1 MFQLMSK
8 AAPIR
13 PAAARNTQMSSI
25 AATTSSPQQSS
36 ATVLPAPAGTATS
49 KTAAATKDQPAT
61 SVELSDRAKA
71 LLAKAAADE
80 EIAADLKL
88 SFDERLAKRSD
99 ALAQKLTERFKKINV
114 NLDDSVRLQVD
125 KYGKVTTEG
134 PWKEKI
140 EKMFADDPELA
151 KELKT
156 VAALNSLKAAQTALD
171 LYTKEKGSAAGSK
184 QQQKAWTDY
193 NIRSINIQTLSGVM
207 SLTDGK
213 LRSAA
218 VDYIDLVAD
227 PTGAAASSQKDAT
240 NRLA

>member
-1 MFQLMSK
+1 MS
-8 AAPIR
+8 
-13 PAAARNTQMSSI
+13 TI
-25 AATTSSPQQSS
+25 AASTSSPQQGTTS
-36 ATVLPAPAGTATS
+36 ALLALTGTSTAKTAT
-49 KTAAATKDQPAT
+49 AATDQPAT
-61 SVELSDRAKA
+61 NVDLSDRAKA

-99 ALAQKLTERFKKINV
+99 ALAQTLTERFKKLNV

-125 KYGKVTTEG
+125 RFGKVTTEG

-140 EKMFADDPELA
+140 EKMFADDPDLA
-151 KELKT
+151 KEFKT

-171 LYTKEKGSAAGSK
+171 LYTKEKGSAVGSQ
-184 QQQKAWTDY
+184 QQQKAWVDY
-193 NIRSINIQTLSGVM
+193 NIRSINIQKLSGVM

-218 VDYIDLVAD
+218 VDYIDMIAD

>member
-1 MFQLMSK
+1 M
-8 AAPIR
+8 
-13 PAAARNTQMSSI
+13 QMSTI
-25 AATTSSPQQSS
+25 AASTSSPQQGTTS
-36 ATVLPAPAGTATS
+36 ALLALTGTSTAKTAT
-49 KTAAATKDQPAT
+49 AATDQPAT
-61 SVELSDRAKA
+61 NVDLSDRAKA

-99 ALAQKLTERFKKINV
+99 ALAQTLTERFKKLNV

-125 KYGKVTTEG
+125 RFGKVTTEG

-140 EKMFADDPELA
+140 EKMFADDPDLA
-151 KELKT
+151 KEFKT

-171 LYTKEKGSAAGSK
+171 LYTKEKGSAVGSQ
-184 QQQKAWTDY
+184 QQQKAWVDY
-193 NIRSINIQTLSGVM
+193 NIRSINIQKLSGVM

-218 VDYIDLVAD
+218 VDYIDMIAD

>member
-1 MFQLMSK
+1 MS
-8 AAPIR
+8 
-13 PAAARNTQMSSI
+13 TI
-25 AATTSSPQQSS
+25 AASTSSPQQR
-36 ATVLPAPAGTATS
+36 TATS
-49 KTAAATKDQPAT
+49 ALLALTGATTAKTAAAATDQPAT
-61 SVELSDRAKA
+61 NVDLSDRAKA

-99 ALAQKLTERFKKINV
+99 ALAQTLTERFKKLNV

-125 KYGKVTTEG
+125 KFGKVTTEG

-151 KELKT
+151 KEFKT

-184 QQQKAWTDY
+184 QQQKAWADY

-218 VDYIDLVAD
+218 VDYIDMIAD

>member
-1 MFQLMSK
+1 MMSD
-8 AAPIR
+8 AAAIR
-13 PAAARNTQMSSI
+13 PAAARDMQMSTIS
-25 AATTSSPQQSS
+25 ATTSSPQQST
-36 ATVLPAPAGTATS
+36 ATVLLALTGAATS
-49 KTAAATKDQPAT
+49 KGNAAATDQPAT
-61 SVELSDRAKA
+61 TIELSDRAKA
-71 LLAKAAADE
+71 LLAKAAADQE
-80 EIAADLKL
+80 ATADLTL

-99 ALAQKLTERFKKINV
+99 ALAQTLTERFKKLNV

-125 KYGKVTTEG
+125 KFGKVTTEG

-140 EKMFADDPELA
+140 EKLFADDPELA
-151 KELKT
+151 KEFKT

-171 LYTKEKGSAAGSK
+171 LYTKEKGSAAGSQ
-184 QQQKAWTDY
+184 QQQKAWVDY
-193 NIRSINIQTLSGVM
+193 NIRSINIQKLSGVM

-218 VDYIDLVAD
+218 VDYIDMIAD

>member
-1 MFQLMSK
+1 
-8 AAPIR
+8 
-13 PAAARNTQMSSI
+13 MSSI
-25 AATTSSPQQSS
+25 AATTASPQQRT
-36 ATVLPAPAGTATS
+36 ATALLSLAGATTS
-49 KTAAATKDQPAT
+49 KTAAATTEQPAT
-61 SVELSDRAKA
+61 NVDLSDRAKA

-88 SFDERLAKRSD
+88 SFDERLAKRTD
-99 ALAQKLTERFKKINV
+99 ALAQTLTERFKKLNV

-140 EKMFADDPELA
+140 EKMFADDPDLA
-151 KELKT
+151 KEFKT

-171 LYTKEKGSAAGSK
+171 LYTKEKGSAAGSQ
-184 QQQKAWTDY
+184 QQQKAWVDY
-193 NIRSINIQTLSGVM
+193 NIRSINIQRLSGVI

>member
-1 MFQLMSK
+1 
-8 AAPIR
+8 
-13 PAAARNTQMSSI
+13 MSSI

-36 ATVLPAPAGTATS
+36 PTALLAPAGTATA
-49 KTAAATKDQPAT
+49 KTATAAKDQPAT
-61 SVELSDRAKA
+61 TVELSDSAKA

-99 ALAQKLTERFKKINV
+99 ALAQKLTERFKKLNV

-151 KELKT
+151 KEFKT

-171 LYTKEKGSAAGSK
+171 LYNKEKGSAAGSK
-184 QQQKAWTDY
+184 HQQKAWTDY
-193 NIRSINIQTLSGVM
+193 NIRSINIQRLSGVM

-227 PTGAAASSQKDAT
+227 PTGTAASSQKDAM

>member
-1 MFQLMSK
+1 
-8 AAPIR
+8 
-13 PAAARNTQMSSI
+13 MSSI
-25 AATTSSPQQSS
+25 AATTSSPQQRT
-36 ATVLPAPAGTATS
+36 ATALLSLAGATTS
-49 KTAAATKDQPAT
+49 KTAAAATDQPAT
-61 SVELSDRAKA
+61 NVDLSDRAKA

-88 SFDERLAKRSD
+88 SFDERLAKRTD
-99 ALAQKLTERFKKINV
+99 KLAQTLTDRFKKLNV
-114 NLDDSVRLQVD
+114 NLDESVRLQVD
-125 KYGKVTTEG
+125 KFGKVTTEG

-151 KELKT
+151 KEFKT

-218 VDYIDLVAD
+218 VDYIDMVAD